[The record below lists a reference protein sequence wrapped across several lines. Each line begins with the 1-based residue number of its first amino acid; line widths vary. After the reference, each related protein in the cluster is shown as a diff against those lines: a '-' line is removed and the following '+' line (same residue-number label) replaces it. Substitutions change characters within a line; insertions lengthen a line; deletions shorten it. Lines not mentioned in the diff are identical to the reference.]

1 MNGPSSSGRP
11 NAPGP
16 SDRPTPLRSRSGSAA
31 GRLLRPVGTL
41 AALLYFL
48 LDALAY
54 WVVRPVLHRI
64 AQLPVFARIGRRIGA
79 WIAGLAPYPSLLLVL
94 VPLALLEPAKP
105 VGAWLFAIGR
115 PWSGAAVIAGA
126 ELVKITLVERLF
138 HIAKPKLLTIG
149 WFARGYGRV
158 TAWLSWLKETAPV
171 RAARRLLRGL
181 RRIARRFS
189 LMVRRAAGR

>member
-11 NAPGP
+11 NASGS
-16 SDRPTPLRSRSGSAA
+16 SDRPAPSRSRSGSAA

-41 AALLYFL
+41 AALAYFL

-54 WVVRPVLHRI
+54 WVVRPVLRRI

-79 WIAGLAPYPSLLLVL
+79 WIAGLGPYPSLLLVL

-105 VGAWLFAIGR
+105 VGAWLFATGR
-115 PWSGAAVIAGA
+115 PLAGAAVIAGA

-149 WFARGYGRV
+149 WFACGYGRV
-158 TAWLSWLKETAPV
+158 TAWLAWLKETAPV

-181 RRIARRFS
+181 RRVARRIS
-189 LMVRRAAGR
+189 LMVRRAVRR